1 VDIPEGLTVLDPARI
16 LGAMRT
22 IRIGHS
28 PDADDAFMFYALTHG
43 KVEVPGVRIEHVLED
58 IESLNRRAATGELE
72 VTAVSC
78 ATYPAIAD
86 RYRIMDPGASMG
98 KGYGPIVVARR
109 PYAVRTL
116 KQKVIAVPGLG
127 TTAYLLL
134 RLALGDPP
142 AIVVAFDRIPGAVLE
157 GQAHAGV
164 LIHEGQI
171 TYGTMGLVKV
181 LDLGE
186 RWGKTTGLP
195 LPLGINVTRRD
206 LGETIARELS
216 EALRASIRYAHE
228 HPDEAVAYAMRYG
241 RGIDAETCARFVH
254 MYVNDYTVTLGAEGR
269 RALETLYRRAVQRG
283 LLRAMPPIDPA

>member
-1 VDIPEGLTVLDPARI
+1 
-16 LGAMRT
+16 MRV

-78 ATYPAIAD
+78 ATYPGIAD

-98 KGYGPIVVARR
+98 RGYGPILVARA
-109 PYAVRTL
+109 PVAEATL
-116 KQKVIAVPGLG
+116 AERVTAIPGYG

-142 AIVVAFDRIPGAVLE
+142 VIVVAFDQIPRVVRE
-157 GQAHAGV
+157 GQAELGL

-171 TYGTMGLVKV
+171 TFGDLGLVKV

-186 RWGKTTGLP
+186 VWTRRTGLP

-206 LGETIARELS
+206 LGDEVARGLS
-216 EALRASIRYAHE
+216 EGLRASIRYAHA
-228 HPDEAVAYAMRYG
+228 HPEEAVGYALRYG

-254 MYVNDYTVTLGAEGR
+254 MYVNDYTVTLGPEGR
-269 RALETLYRRAVQRG
+269 EALETLYREAVGRG
-283 LLRAMPPIDPA
+283 LLRAMPPIDPL